1 MSGGIGAIS
10 AGISETVVAVILLV
24 LVLLLGFGAW
34 KLWKLLMV
42 AFRG

>member
-34 KLWKLLMV
+34 KLWKLQQ
-42 AFRG
+42 